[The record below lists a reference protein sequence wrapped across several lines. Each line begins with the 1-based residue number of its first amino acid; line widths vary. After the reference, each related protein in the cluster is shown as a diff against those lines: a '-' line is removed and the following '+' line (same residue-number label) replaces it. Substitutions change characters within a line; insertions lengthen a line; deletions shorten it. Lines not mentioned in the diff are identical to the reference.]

1 MRKAMVVLLLA
12 VTVTP
17 LFAGNNSEYI
27 SIPFNVS
34 LWRNLSIGD
43 ALARSGQKKVSVNG
57 LALGLVAGRSAKLRG
72 IDLSII
78 SSEYT
83 EDVWGAQASGL
94 CNVVSGDASA
104 LQISGLCNVVEGS
117 LKGVQLTGL
126 VNVVDGDVNVA
137 QISGLANVVDGDVN
151 AAQISGLANVVDGGM
166 GGFQA
171 SGLTNVVDGDVNA
184 AQISGLANVVDGRM
198 NGFQASGLANVV
210 DREVRGAQVSGLVN
224 VTDGSLTGIQASGL
238 VNIND
243 GNVFGTQVSALMN
256 ITHGELHG
264 AQFAGFLNLTDS
276 DIRGAQ
282 LGGIF
287 NVNIGDLQGV
297 QICGLLN
304 AAIGSVRGMQISGFY
319 NRTVGDF
326 SGLQS
331 SGFLNKVDTLKAG
344 IQLGVINISRKNH
357 GLALG
362 LVSYVEEVGLEG
374 EISSDETRFFRAGLR
389 SGTKKFYNLFSL
401 GFRPGDPFRWSFD
414 WGFGSHLELTDI
426 SALEIGLLASHIN
439 ESKFWTDKT
448 NLLARFQLS
457 GVFKLSNGLTLF
469 AGPSFN
475 FWLSGKSDGS
485 DIAPWSVYDRK
496 SGGKWIRLWPGLT
509 AGIRF

>member
-1 MRKAMVVLLLA
+1 MKKAVFVLLLA
-12 VTVTP
+12 VTVVP

-27 SIPFNVS
+27 SIPLNVS

-83 EDVWGAQASGL
+83 EDVWGAQVSGL
-94 CNVVSGDASA
+94 ANVVSGDANA
-104 LQISGLCNVVEGS
+104 L
-117 LKGVQLTGL
+117 
-126 VNVVDGDVNVA
+126 
-137 QISGLANVVDGDVN
+137 QISGLANVVEGGMGGLQASGLANVVNGNVN

-171 SGLTNVVDGDVNA
+171 SGL
-184 AQISGLANVVDGRM
+184 
-198 NGFQASGLANVV
+198 ANVV
-210 DREVRGAQVSGLVN
+210 DREVRGAQFSGLVN
-224 VTDGSLTGIQASGL
+224 VTDGNLTGVQASGFL
-238 VNIND
+238 SISKE
-243 GNVFGTQVSALMN
+243 NVVGTQVSALMN

-304 AAIGSVRGMQISGFY
+304 AAIGSVRGIQISGFY

-374 EISSDETRFFRAGLR
+374 EISGDETRFFRAGLR

-401 GFRPGDPFRWSFD
+401 GLRPGDPFRWSFD

-496 SGGKWIRLWPGLT
+496 SGGKWIRLWPGIT
-509 AGIRF
+509 AGLRF